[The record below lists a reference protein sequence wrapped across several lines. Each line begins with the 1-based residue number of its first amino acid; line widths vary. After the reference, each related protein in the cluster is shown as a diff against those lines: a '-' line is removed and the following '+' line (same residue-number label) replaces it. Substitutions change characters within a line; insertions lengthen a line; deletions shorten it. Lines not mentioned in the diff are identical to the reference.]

1 MAIDRVPRA
10 DMLIGGTLALFTA
23 SLLAACQPSGV
34 GGSDRQSVVVPPAS
48 GTNKTAG
55 TPAIPQEF
63 ESDGIMPKR
72 YSVVPYGYNY
82 TDTYIDSFSVNGA
95 GGGNLAVSTP
105 TAPGGGHTCCMT
117 LVSGLPLDYEYVVK
131 WTRDRKRCS

>member
-23 SLLAACQPSGV
+23 SLLAACQPSGSSGERPRAV
-34 GGSDRQSVVVPPAS
+34 ASPAS
-48 GTNKTAG
+48 SANR
-55 TPAIPQEF
+55 TPSTLAIPQEF